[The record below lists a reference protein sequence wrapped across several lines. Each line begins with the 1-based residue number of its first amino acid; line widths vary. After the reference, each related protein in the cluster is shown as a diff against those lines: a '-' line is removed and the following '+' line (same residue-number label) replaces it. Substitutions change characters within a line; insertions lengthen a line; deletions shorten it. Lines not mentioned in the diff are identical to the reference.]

1 MWLKW
6 NFLDVIY
13 IKCWCKSHNFPAQWF
28 MSYWVVYSRTFCPCS
43 GWVITTFCEKALF
56 LIVFSIFV
64 PCFQVSEDSVSS
76 VAIHHGLDDM
86 VAIGFTSGSVYI
98 FQLPSK
104 EMGHSKKVFI
114 LPFYVVVVFC
124 QDLRMFWISLCNNYF
139 STVAL
144 WAIQMEFS
152 IAWLNF

>member
-1 MWLKW
+1 MKLSRCHLHQALMYKSRFSCPVIYVLQSYILL
-6 NFLDVIY
+6 NFL
-13 IKCWCKSHNFPAQWF
+13 SMQWLGNKLHF
-28 MSYWVVYSRTFCPCS
+28 VKKT
-43 GWVITTFCEKALF
+43 LF

-64 PCFQVSEDSVSS
+64 PCFQSIEDSVSS

-86 VAIGFTSGSVYI
+86 VAIGYTSGSVYI

-114 LPFYVVVVFC
+114 LLFYVLSRFEGFFN
-124 QDLRMFWISLCNNYF
+124 LSAYSYF

-144 WAIQMEFS
+144 
-152 IAWLNF
+152 